1 MQMNPSDV
9 DKNAIAENV
18 QRTAE
23 RAALRKVRKFTDELE
38 DEHLTQ
44 KRIEKSALA
53 LFVILAVVFGL
64 WIVYGDKLFPPKG
77 EIVVPGNV
85 MQPKQQ

>member
-1 MQMNPSDV
+1 MNPSEV

-23 RAALRKVRKFTDELE
+23 RATLRKVRKFTDELE
-38 DEHLTQ
+38 DDEITR

-53 LFVILAVVFGL
+53 LFVILAVVFAL
-64 WIVYGDKLFPPKG
+64 WVIYGDKLSTGKG
-77 EIVVPGNV
+77 EIVVPGHV
-85 MQPKQQ
+85 TQPKQQ